1 MKKED
6 IASFI
11 VYLLM
16 IVIAIVIGFTLVK
29 DMFTAYNNAYGSRA
43 LNPFVFAIIV
53 ILLGIIV
60 NAFGL
65 ELFHALGGKI
75 GGYEVISLN
84 VFGLCWYKKNGKF
97 KFKFK
102 DFDGLTGETVLA
114 PKKEKASPK
123 MFVWLPLLMW
133 LIELIGCI
141 ILYSIG
147 SNKDLAKD
155 DNPLIWIG
163 TAAIIFITISSMM
176 ALYNFVPVKLDS
188 MTDGY
193 RLTLISKPQNVEAYN
208 ELMRI
213 ENLQREGKEVGPV
226 KVFEDVTE
234 FTAQINLIT
243 VYDCL
248 AKEDY
253 VAALKII
260 DKMCEQQDKISHA
273 SYNRLIAQ
281 KLYIKIVTLPLVEAR
296 KYYDEEVNDSIRRFI
311 SNDFSMESIR
321 AYVLIAGLLDESLG
335 EVQFADSR
343 KPKALKRSL
352 KSRAEVENK
361 LYSNAIEMVKAA
373 HKDWDMSGI
382 NE

>member
-11 VYLLM
+11 VYILM
-16 IVIAIVIGFTLVK
+16 IALAIIIGFTLVK

-43 LNPFVFAIIV
+43 LNPYVFAILI
-53 ILLGIIV
+53 ILLGIIL

-75 GGYEVISLN
+75 GGYSIVSLN
-84 VFGLCWYKKNGKF
+84 VFGFCLYKKDGKF

-123 MFVWLPLLMW
+123 AYVWLPLLMYVV
-133 LIELIGCI
+133 ELITCI

-163 TAAIIFITISSMM
+163 TASIIFITISSMM

-193 RLTLISKPQNVEAYN
+193 RLTLISKPANIEAYN

-213 ENLQREGKEVGPV
+213 ENLQREGKELDSI
-226 KVFEDVTE
+226 KVFDDVTD
-234 FTAQINLIT
+234 FTAQINLMT
-243 VYDCL
+243 VYESL
-248 AKEDY
+248 SKEDY
-253 VAALKII
+253 QSALKLI
-260 DKMCEQQDKISHA
+260 DKMCQTPEKISHA
-273 SYNRLIAQ
+273 TFNRLIAQ
-281 KLYIKIVTLPLVEAR
+281 KLYIKLVTLPLDEAR

-311 SNDFSMESIR
+311 SNDLSMESIR
-321 AYVLIAGLLDESLG
+321 AYVLIAGLLDDSLA

-343 KPKALKRSL
+343 KAKAMKRALKT
-352 KSRAEVENK
+352 RAKIEEK
-361 LYSNAIEMVKAA
+361 LYKSAIMMVKDA
-373 HKDWDMSGI
+373 HKDWDMGEI
-382 NE
+382 Q